1 MTVAIIDRVTAI
13 AVPIAFTYGC
23 MASQTAFIAS
33 LTALKA
39 SSTHGNLFT
48 TELTNS
54 LISSLKVTNMTIAVT
69 IVPIP
74 PSITPKILANAT
86 SVIPI
91 ALTIESSIPTTEVI
105 IPKGMSAA
113 NTAVKAIA
121 NAPKAF
127 PRGVTAPSASN
138 KVCVHA
144 SILSIKGVRALA
156 MSMRTSINTLP
167 IFLKI
172 IRSLL

>member
-1 MTVAIIDRVTAI
+1 ISANQTCWKDMTVAIIDRVTAI
-13 AVPIAFTYGC
+13 AVPIASTYGF

-33 LTALKA
+33 LTALNA
-39 SSTHGNLFT
+39 VSTHGNLFT

-54 LISSLKVTNMTIAVT
+54 LISSLKVTNIIVAVT
-69 IVPIP
+69 TTPIP

-113 NTAVKAIA
+113 NTAVNAIA
-121 NAPKAF
+121 NAPKAL
-127 PRGVTAPSASN
+127 PRRVTSPSASN
-138 KVCVHA
+138 EVYVDD
-144 SILSIKGVRALA
+144 SILSLKVVRELD
-156 MSMRTSINTLP
+156 
-167 IFLKI
+167 
-172 IRSLL
+172 

>member
-13 AVPIAFTYGC
+13 AVPIASTYGL
-23 MASQTAFIAS
+23 MAPQTAFIAS
-33 LTALKA
+33 LTALNA
-39 SSTHGNLFT
+39 VSTHGNLFT

-54 LISSLKVTNMTIAVT
+54 LISSLKVTNMTVAVT